1 MMRRTLSGSRLALAL
16 AGGLLAPVA
25 VTTAAAAAPPGVE
38 VPVIAWEPC
47 GEEAGPPGSECA
59 TVAVP
64 LDYDEPEGDTVD
76 LDLLRVPATGAP
88 EDRLGSLFV
97 NPGGPGGSSTGF
109 AAFFGELVPA
119 TVSEH
124 YDIVGI
130 DPRGVGASAPMVCR
144 TDEKRPGYP
153 RAWFP
158 TNRKQALK
166 QIRFDDWLRGA
177 CDPATGDPAP
187 IVGNMS
193 TADTAR
199 DMDLVREA
207 VGDAELNYYGISYG
221 TQLGATYA
229 AMFPDNVGRMIVD
242 GVLDPVA
249 WTTGEGDADTRPFSE
264 RLRSGYGAWQG
275 LTAAFAECDRVGQR
289 RCVLA
294 GHASEAWNDVIRKL
308 RRGPYTEGRGRIT
321 YDMVVGSALSY
332 LYSPDGVPWLM
343 REIKRL
349 HRAMFGKG
357 GLRTDAWRPG
367 AVQRRVTDDR
377 GIPGPYAAGGWART
391 GNPFAGVACADSDNP
406 ADPRAWI
413 AAGNRADQA
422 SPWFGKLWTWA
433 SSPCAGWP
441 EALKEDRYAG
451 PFETTPANPVLVVG
465 NTYDPAT
472 PLHGARAVNRLID
485 GSRLLVLDGWGH
497 GALDGSACID
507 DAYAAY
513 LVDGDLPAAG
523 TVCKPR
529 RPLYPR

>member
-1 MMRRTLSGSRLALAL
+1 MMRRTLSGSLLALAL
-16 AGGLLAPVA
+16 AGGLLAPAPA
-25 VTTAAAAAPPGVE
+25 VTAAAPPPGVE
-38 VPVIAWEPC
+38 VPVIDWQPC
-47 GEEAGPPGSECA
+47 GDAGPPDSQCA

-64 LDYDEPEGDTVD
+64 LDYDEPEGATVD

-88 EDRLGSLFV
+88 EDRIGSLFV

-109 AAFFGELVPA
+109 AAFFGELVPER
-119 TVSEH
+119 VSER

-130 DPRGVGASAPMVCR
+130 DPRGVGSSAPMRCR
-144 TDEKRPGYP
+144 TDEDRPAYP
-153 RAWFP
+153 TSWFP
-158 TNRKQALK
+158 TNRKQAMK

-177 CDPATGDPAP
+177 CDPATGDPDP
-187 IVGNMS
+187 VVGQMS

-207 VGDAELNYYGISYG
+207 VGDTELHYYGISYG
-221 TQLGATYA
+221 TQLGSTYA
-229 AMFPDNVGRMIVD
+229 AMFPGTVGRMILD
-242 GVLDPVA
+242 GVLDPEE
-249 WTTGEGDADTRPFSE
+249 WTTGHGDAGTRPFSE
-264 RLRSGYGAWQG
+264 RLGSGYGAWQG
-275 LTAAFAECDRVGQR
+275 LTAAFAECDRVGKR
-289 RCVLA
+289 RCALA

-308 RRGPYTEGRGRIT
+308 RKGPFRGVR

-343 REIKRL
+343 REIRQL

-357 GLRTDAWRPG
+357 ALRTDAWRPG
-367 AVQRRVTDDR
+367 AVQRRVTADR
-377 GIPGPYAAGGWART
+377 GIPGPYAAGWART

-413 AAGNRADQA
+413 PAGNRADQA

-441 EALKEDRYAG
+441 EDHKEDRFAG
-451 PFETTPANPVLVVG
+451 PFEATPANPVLVVG

-472 PLHGARAVNRLID
+472 PLHGARAVNRLLD

-497 GALDGSACID
+497 GALAGSACID

-513 LVDGDLPAAG
+513 LVDGELPRSG
-523 TVCKPR
+523 TVCQPR
-529 RPLYPR
+529 RPLYPRR